1 MFKFVQISFAT
12 IALAASS
19 TAVVGQE
26 IYAEVAGWNVRVSE
40 GLKGCAI
47 ERTDADGFQT
57 QIGIDGNEELGYLA
71 LFTLA
76 DAGIDSRDTIITHFD
91 LDGEKFEGGS
101 VRKVDGAYQG
111 GYVYFNNPKFAYDL
125 AKKQTLTITAESGR
139 EIVVD
144 LTGTNDAMKVL
155 EECQASQM

>member
-1 MFKFVQISFAT
+1 MLNHTNIATACVAFVI
-12 IALAASS
+12 ASS
-19 TAVVGQE
+19 AAFAQD
-26 IYAEVAGWNVRVSE
+26 IYAEVEGWNVRVAE

-57 QIGIDGNEELGYLA
+57 QIGIDGNQEMGYVA

-91 LDGEKFEGGS
+91 LDGERFVGDS

-111 GYVYFNNPKFAYDL
+111 GYVYFNNPNFAYDL

-139 EIVVD
+139 EIAVD
-144 LTGTNDAMKVL
+144 LTGTNAAMEVMR
-155 EECQASQM
+155 ECQMAQQ